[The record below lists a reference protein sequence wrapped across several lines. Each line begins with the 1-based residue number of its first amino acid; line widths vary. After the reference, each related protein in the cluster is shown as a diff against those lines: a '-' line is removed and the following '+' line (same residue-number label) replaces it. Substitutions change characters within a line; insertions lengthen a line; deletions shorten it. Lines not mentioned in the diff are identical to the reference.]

1 MRDNGR
7 QSVTLNQWVE
17 IWKVLIGGA
26 VKHWRGLW
34 IVCNRNCAR
43 LKVVIRCCAP
53 PDVNMEG
60 EELDTARSEAWLYGD
75 RVAALNHGV
84 VRREP
89 TAVGLD
95 YGPGW
100 KIAWQDSGVRV
111 NPAAYEPQ
119 AREKFVAGGFNR
131 AKALAHLRMTEGG
144 TVAFGEGGILGPEF
158 DKYLSGYPPEELVE
172 IYLDY
177 RDGINALRILDARA
191 LAWCPAPGIDQLAR
205 RTRDC
210 WPEMR
215 NGKNVEE
222 HLEFVCAKVTQGVVD
237 GTIEHLGTVEEAR
250 EAGKVPWLLS
260 PLTVEPSKR
269 EYSRHCDVPC
279 WW

>member
-1 MRDNGR
+1 MA
-7 QSVTLNQWVE
+7 T
-17 IWKVLIGGA
+17 
-26 VKHWRGLW
+26 
-34 IVCNRNCAR
+34 
-43 LKVVIRCCAP
+43 
-53 PDVNMEG
+53 PDANMDG
-60 EELDTARSEAWLYGD
+60 EALDTARSEAWLYGE
-75 RVAALNHGV
+75 RAAALNHDA

-89 TAVGLD
+89 TAVGVD

-100 KIAWQDSGVRV
+100 RNAWRDTGIRALPTS
-111 NPAAYEPQ
+111 YEPQ
-119 AREKFVAGGFNR
+119 ARDKFVAGGFNR
-131 AKALAHLRMTEGG
+131 AKALAHLRLTGSG
-144 TVAFGEGGILGPEF
+144 TVAFGEDGILGREF

-269 EYSRHCDVPC
+269 EYPIPCDGTCRLGFV
-279 WW
+279 